1 MVFFLVLFVKRPAL
15 LFWAFFG
22 GTQNSKIGV
31 IFSVELGAPEAF
43 GLGAEALAAGTAGAP
58 DGFGDLGGVA
68 TLEAG
73 PPAPAPAPGFE
84 ISATGSFADS
94 KGATTL
100 SLANN
105 ADELEGG
112 AGSNIGAA
120 LESSLAAECAEPWS
134 TTIELPIFSD
144 VLELG
149 VRAFHHHPIKTMLRI
164 IITENDKRKRAN
176 ELFLEAGRAL
186 DNTWPAPVC

>member
-1 MVFFLVLFVKRPAL
+1 MI
-15 LFWAFFG
+15 FG
-22 GTQNSKIGV
+22 
-31 IFSVELGAPEAF
+31 VELGAPEAF
-43 GLGAEALAAGTAGAP
+43 GFEAEALAAGTAGAS
-58 DGFGDLGGVA
+58 DGFRDLSGVA
-68 TLEAG
+68 NLEAG
-73 PPAPAPAPGFE
+73 PPPPAPGPGFE
-84 ISATGSFADS
+84 ISAKGSFADS

-120 LESSLAAECAEPWS
+120 LDSPLAAERTGAWS
-134 TTIELPIFSD
+134 ITIEFPIFSD

-149 VRAFHHHPIKTMLRI
+149 VRAFHHHPISTMLRI